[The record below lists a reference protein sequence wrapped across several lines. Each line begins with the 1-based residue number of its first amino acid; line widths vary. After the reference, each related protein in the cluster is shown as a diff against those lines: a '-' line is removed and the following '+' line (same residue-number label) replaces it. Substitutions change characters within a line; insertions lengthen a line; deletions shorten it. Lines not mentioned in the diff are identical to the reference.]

1 MSRTLAERAARAL
14 APRMGRR
21 GFLARTAMA
30 GTALTA
36 APATYVLR
44 PRSAYA
50 AICNC
55 SGSRCDCGSLCCD
68 GYTEFCCTV
77 TGMNRCPPGTL
88 TGGWWKV
95 DSSGYCGGG
104 PRYYIDCNHQCG
116 SCGCGGSGICSGSC
130 SGARCSC
137 ARGSCGNRKWGCT
150 GFRYGQCNQHVRCLG
165 PIACRVVTC
174 VPPWQRDPT
183 CTTAVRV
190 DNATRNHH
198 RPCLTGSP
206 FGSLDSVTAVA
217 GGVRVRGWSIDPNT
231 VVPTRVHI
239 YIDGRGRDSI
249 AADRP
254 RTDVARVYTG
264 AGTLHGFDHEVKN
277 VAPGQRR
284 VCVYAI
290 DRGGEGGN
298 TLLGCRTVTVSAN
311 PFGRVDKM
319 AIEYGMLRL
328 RGWAIDTNTNDP
340 IRIHVYANGKGI
352 ASLGADRNRPDIGAR
367 YGRGSNHGFDAAIRI
382 PPGVSNVTVFAINK
396 GAGSHTVIGQGRV
409 SWNGSPVGHL
419 DRVEAVGGGRVR
431 IRGWAMDAETPN
443 PIRVHLYGNGRGLQ
457 SVAADRERSDLARL
471 GNGTAHGFDTTVT
484 VGAGTHN
491 ICAYAIN
498 VGVAGGNVLLG
509 CKQVTVT

>member
-1 MSRTLAERAARAL
+1 
-14 APRMGRR
+14 
-21 GFLARTAMA
+21 
-30 GTALTA
+30 
-36 APATYVLR
+36 
-44 PRSAYA
+44 
-50 AICNC
+50 
-55 SGSRCDCGSLCCD
+55 
-68 GYTEFCCTV
+68 
-77 TGMNRCPPGTL
+77 
-88 TGGWWKV
+88 
-95 DSSGYCGGG
+95 
-104 PRYYIDCNHQCG
+104 
-116 SCGCGGSGICSGSC
+116 
-130 SGARCSC
+130 
-137 ARGSCGNRKWGCT
+137 
-150 GFRYGQCNQHVRCLG
+150 
-165 PIACRVVTC
+165 
-174 VPPWQRDPT
+174 PT

-284 VCVYAI
+284 VRGCAI

-328 RGWAIDTNTNDP
+328 RGWAIDPNTNDP

-498 VGVAGGNVLLG
+498 VGVAGGNV
-509 CKQVTVT
+509 